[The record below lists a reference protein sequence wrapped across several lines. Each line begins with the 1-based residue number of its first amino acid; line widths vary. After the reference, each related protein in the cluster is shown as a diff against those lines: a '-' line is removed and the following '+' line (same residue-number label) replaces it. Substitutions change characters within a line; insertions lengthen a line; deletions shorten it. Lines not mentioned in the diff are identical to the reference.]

1 MAPVRGARHIAS
13 REPALPEEVPP
24 NLSNLSG
31 FAMDE
36 AVDSAARELHFR
48 NRCCQQVAI
57 RSVAGAMNPLHVGV
71 DRCLQ
76 RDLVRRSVTDDPHN
90 DPCGAGEHF
99 ERGRNRRKRRLV
111 PDHQMP
117 IGGEIRAVSPGWP
130 LEHKNVSEQL
140 TVRDLVERG
149 RFPHR
154 GAFSRWTT
162 RDRDAVD
169 EALAATGTTEFADR
183 AVDELSG
190 GQRQRAWIAM
200 VLAQQTPILLLD
212 EPTTYLDLAYRL
224 EVLRLLQ
231 DLNLTREV
239 TVAMVL
245 HDLDE
250 ACRFADHIIAMRDG
264 AIVAQGPPEEIIT
277 PDLVHEVFGVSCITI
292 PNPLTGTPLV
302 IPT

>member
-1 MAPVRGARHIAS
+1 
-13 REPALPEEVPP
+13 
-24 NLSNLSG
+24 
-31 FAMDE
+31 
-36 AVDSAARELHFR
+36 
-48 NRCCQQVAI
+48 
-57 RSVAGAMNPLHVGV
+57 
-71 DRCLQ
+71 
-76 RDLVRRSVTDDPHN
+76 
-90 DPCGAGEHF
+90 
-99 ERGRNRRKRRLV
+99 
-111 PDHQMP
+111 
-117 IGGEIRAVSPGWP
+117 
-130 LEHKNVSEQL
+130 
-140 TVRDLVERG
+140 
-149 RFPHR
+149 
-154 GAFSRWTT
+154 
-162 RDRDAVD
+162 
-169 EALAATGTTEFADR
+169 
-183 AVDELSG
+183 
-190 GQRQRAWIAM
+190 M

-264 AIVAQGPPEEIIT
+264 AIVAKGPPEEIIT